1 MQSSGE
7 NPAFKILSTSRRQ
20 FLKLGTMTAVVGLF
34 PIHLFA
40 AVNRDLTTEKNLA
53 FYNTHTNESLNACYY
68 RQGNYCVNALKKINY
83 ILRDHRNNE
92 IKPIDKQLLEFLHAI
107 SLTLGT
113 RSPFHVISGYRS
125 PNTNSMLR
133 KKSKKVAAKSLHMWG
148 RAIDIRHPEYSTSA
162 LRKVAIDL
170 QLGGVGYYPHSDF
183 VHVDTGQVRHWQ

>member
-7 NPAFKILSTSRRQ
+7 KPAFKNLSTSRRQ
-20 FLKLGTMTAVVGLF
+20 FLKLGTMTAVAGLF

-40 AVNRDLTTEKNLA
+40 AVNRDLKTEKNLA
-53 FYNTHTNESLNACYY
+53 FYNTHTNESVNACYY
-68 RQGNYCVNALKKINY
+68 RQGNYCVKALKKINH

-92 IKPIDKQLLEFLHAI
+92 IKPIDIQLLEFLHSI
-107 SLTLGT
+107 SLTLNT

-133 KKSKKVAAKSLHMWG
+133 NKSKKVAAKSLHMWG
-148 RAIDIRHPEYSTSA
+148 RAIDIRHPECSTSA

-183 VHVDTGQVRHWQ
+183 VHVDTGRIRHWQ